1 VCASEKP
8 SPDVTEHRIHSDCFT
23 EKDGAKQ
30 PQRLKVLNSYRWPSG
45 AGGGI
50 IQRAMQSSDTML
62 SRETKIALFSVFLVS
77 LFFAVSY
84 KTREELYFSFQMK
97 RKSVASNDFT

>member
-1 VCASEKP
+1 
-8 SPDVTEHRIHSDCFT
+8 
-23 EKDGAKQ
+23 
-30 PQRLKVLNSYRWPSG
+30 
-45 AGGGI
+45 
-50 IQRAMQSSDTML
+50 MQSSDTML